1 MNILFQV
8 KWEKVELKTIIRKYS
23 GKHEWTVSRSGNE
36 GEAEKWTSCQSIKGS
51 SQDTHID
58 P

>member
-1 MNILFQV
+1 MN
-8 KWEKVELKTIIRKYS
+8 ELS
-23 GKHEWTVSRSGNE
+23 VSRSGNE
-36 GEAEKWTSCQSIKGS
+36 GEAEKWTARKSIKGS